1 MIKLEICNYIHTQIG
16 VTHTHVHTQC
26 LIHMLESKCSI
37 NVSCYYLLMPSE
49 RNEISPHGADVLP
62 SVSSFRQNGRK
73 ACPEP
78 FLHYAH
84 FRQQLHIPKSLSLL
98 KTVQPPKG
106 IPRCHTSF
114 HCLFGPEIF
123 IIIPFFGQNIL
134 MCSSFSSPSL
144 SKDHYYSLL
153 SLFLFFQCQKYFLLF
168 KSSLPLYTS
177 LFEFQF
183 STYFLG
189 YSSIFFPC
197 PLFLLLPFNCL
208 CPLQL

>member
-1 MIKLEICNYIHTQIG
+1 MGLMFCPLYRHFVRMGGKPARSHFSTM
-16 VTHTHVHTQC
+16 
-26 LIHMLESKCSI
+26 LISI
-37 NVSCYYLLMPSE
+37 SSCTFP
-49 RNEISPHGADVLP
+49 
-62 SVSSFRQNGRK
+62 
-73 ACPEP
+73 
-78 FLHYAH
+78 
-84 FRQQLHIPKSLSLL
+84 SLS
-98 KTVQPPKG
+98 
-106 IPRCHTSF
+106 
-114 HCLFGPEIF
+114 HCLKQYSHQKVFLDATPPSIACSVPEIF

-189 YSSIFFPC
+189 YSSIFFPF
-197 PLFLLLPFNCL
+197 PLFLLLPFNRL